1 MKRRYLFLLIVFGGL
16 TIFGCEEES
25 KDNELVME
33 GIVAKVDAREVFI
46 YEEELEGETMILS
59 EEEVISKSLQA
70 SYFGFDKEISGIEVG
85 DKVKVWY
92 DAMDTSLPGSG
103 HGTKIEVIDK

>member
-1 MKRRYLFLLIVFGGL
+1 MG
-16 TIFGCEEES
+16 IFSTYGCEEKS
-25 KDNELVME
+25 KENEMVMV
-33 GIVAKVDAREVFI
+33 GIVAKVDSREVFI
-46 YEEELEGETMILS
+46 YEELEGETMVLS

-70 SYFGFDKEISGIEVG
+70 SYFGFDNEISGIEVG

-92 DAMDTSLPGSG
+92 DAMDTSLPGSA

>member
-1 MKRRYLFLLIVFGGL
+1 MKKLYAFLSIFFGI
-16 TIFGCEEES
+16 TIMFGCEEDS
-25 KDNELVME
+25 RKNEMVME
-33 GIVAKVDAREVFI
+33 GVVAKIDVREIFI
-46 YEEELEGETMILS
+46 YEESEGEAAILS
-59 EEEVISKSLQA
+59 EEEVISKSIPA
-70 SYFGFDKEISGIEVG
+70 SYFGFDEEFSGVEVG

>member
-1 MKRRYLFLLIVFGGL
+1 MNRLYLCILIVLGIF
-16 TIFGCEEES
+16 TIFGCAEES
-25 KDNELVME
+25 KENEMVME
-33 GIVAKVDAREVFI
+33 GIVAKVDAREIFI
-46 YEEELEGETMILS
+46 YEELEGETMILT

-92 DAMDTSLPGSG
+92 EAMNTSLPGAG
-103 HGTKIEVIDK
+103 HGTKIEIIDN